1 MKKEIQLFNQYA
13 KKYDLR
19 NKNIMRKYHHSFR
32 VMEFCKEIAISLH
45 LSEKDISIAAL
56 CGLLHDIARF
66 KQWTC
71 YQTYRD
77 SDSFDHGD
85 EGAHILKENNFI
97 YEFTNDAETAS
108 IVINSVQY
116 HNKLGLPQM
125 DERSLLFMKIVRDA
139 DKLDIMTEQGN
150 QIKDKEIILKKSLLS
165 SIYQN
170 ELCKNE
176 KVSNDTDFILRM
188 LSWINDFNFKYSYFY
203 LKEKNIIQKK
213 FNLLEIYG
221 QTEEIETLKKFLL
234 KQLEERINSI

>member
-19 NKNIMRKYHHSFR
+19 NKNIMGKYHHSFR

-77 SDSFDHGD
+77 FDSFDHGD
-85 EGAHILKENNFI
+85 EGVHILKENNFI
-97 YEFTNDAETAS
+97 YEFTNDAEIAN

-116 HNKLGLPQM
+116 HNKIGLPEV
-125 DERSLLFMKIVRDA
+125 DERNLLFIKIVRDA

-150 QIKDKEIILKKSLLS
+150 QIEEKEIILKENLLS

-176 KVSNDTDFILRM
+176 YIKNSTDIILRL
-188 LSWINDFNFKYSYFY
+188 LSWINDFNFKYSYIY

-213 FNLLEIYG
+213 LDLLEIYG
-221 QTEEIETLKKFLL
+221 QTEETKKLKDYLL
-234 KQLEERINSI
+234 KQLEERAY